1 MRSKYPFRMSRKRVL
16 NLTPSLL
23 LGVAIIASTWLT
35 SFTAG
40 SGWLVQS
47 GPLLLAIATLV
58 ADVVSLRLHGRRGGP
73 TLPAYVVAGAM
84 LFSGWL
90 LATPDAAQLKAF
102 MPTLGIV
109 AWVTLLIPPA
119 QRDIRCR

>member
-1 MRSKYPFRMSRKRVL
+1 MSRKSVL

-35 SFTAG
+35 SITAG
-40 SGWLVQS
+40 SGWLVLS
-47 GPLLLAIATLV
+47 GPLLLAVNTLV
-58 ADVVSLRLHGRRGGP
+58 ADVLSLRLHGRRGGP
-73 TLPAYVVAGAM
+73 TLPAYVVAAAM

-102 MPTLGIV
+102 MPMLGII
-109 AWVTLLIPPA
+109 AWVTLLIHPV
-119 QRDIRCR
+119 QREVRCR